1 MIVNLNGWDFSNI
14 NGMMGDEVR
23 AMVDDT
29 ANWTAIN
36 SNRNDAK
43 AMEWPITNCT
53 GLYYKYFEDGRSYIK
68 FENEQD
74 AIMFKLRF
82 G

>member
-1 MIVNLNGWDFSNI
+1 MNLNGWDFSNI

-29 ANWTAIN
+29 DTWTEVEIN
-36 SNRNDAK
+36 RSDVK
-43 AMEWPITNCT
+43 AMGWPNDNCT
-53 GLYYKYFEDGRSYIK
+53 GVYYKYFRDGGNYIK

-74 AIMFKLRF
+74 AIIYRLRF
-82 G
+82 GK